1 MDYQFCVSYTTALL
15 VFQTSLSSSHNS
27 NKTECFQS
35 KPGEEVLDFKKERKP
50 EKEGYEERERE
61 RDIKHDTD
69 KLCIMTYRYRVGE
82 MLHLKWYYAMYLQYL

>member
-1 MDYQFCVSYTTALL
+1 M
-15 VFQTSLSSSHNS
+15 
-27 NKTECFQS
+27 K
-35 KPGEEVLDFKKERKP
+35 R
-50 EKEGYEERERE
+50 ERERE